1 MKLMMCFSAIIVSL
15 FLTVAV
21 EANEIE
27 NQEFES
33 IVQEVLKKHQQT
45 PQSGLS
51 LSIFTKD
58 QIVHMKGYGLRNR
71 ELSKPVTPQTL
82 FAIGST
88 TKAFTALG
96 LKLLENN
103 GELHLSDK
111 VKKHLP
117 LFQLSNEMITNEA
130 TIEDL
135 LSHRIGLPRHDL
147 MWLLSDFS
155 REENIKR
162 LAYLGFGEKA
172 EEQFRKTFSYNNF
185 LITAAGLVIEE
196 KTNTSYEQYIQTHIL
211 NKIGMTSTYLTV
223 PPMNEREFMDLA
235 EPYYGNVKAEH
246 RDIAE
251 MAPAG
256 SIYSNAVDMTKWI
269 QSYLNYKWRGQED
282 LFKVRIPIDN
292 DNPDLNYGYG
302 LCWMANTMRSD
313 VQWFFHDG
321 AIDGFTTVVLF
332 SHELNFGMVALI
344 NQNGS
349 SLPSELVGA
358 LLKYKL
364 SKLPKNKSFVQPFVK
379 LKNVDGKPLF
389 IKNKKTKA
397 FHGELFENPG
407 YGVMT
412 KYEREGS
419 TYLNYYGAEWKL
431 SKIED
436 ELFNFITQLT
446 LGKDVFDFPFK
457 IEDNMI
463 SAPFEMKAG
472 LIEFQKM

>member
-1 MKLMMCFSAIIVSL
+1 MKLKFSTIFLVVWLFSSYSIQAMEVENHELESL
-15 FLTVAV
+15 
-21 EANEIE
+21 
-27 NQEFES
+27 
-33 IVQEVLKKHQQT
+33 VQDILKKYEQT

-51 LSIFTKD
+51 LSIFTKNR
-58 QIVHMKGYGLRNR
+58 IVHMKGYGLRNR
-71 ELSKPVTPQTL
+71 ELNKPVTPQTL

-96 LKLLENN
+96 LKLLENK

-117 LFQLSNEMITNEA
+117 QFKLSNEMITNEA

-155 REENIKR
+155 REENIRR
-162 LAYLGFGEKA
+162 LGYLGFGEKA
-172 EEQFRKTFSYNNF
+172 EENFRKIFSYNNF
-185 LITAAGLVIEE
+185 LITAAGLIIEE
-196 KTNTSYEQYIQTHIL
+196 KAKVSYENYIQTHIL
-211 NKIGMTSTYLTV
+211 NKLGMTSTYLTV
-223 PPMNEREFMDLA
+223 PPLQEREFIDLA
-235 EPYYGNVKAEH
+235 EPYYGNAKAEH
-246 RDIAE
+246 RDLAE

-269 QSYLNYKWRGQED
+269 QSYLNHRWSGQED
-282 LFKVRIPIDN
+282 LFEARIPMDN
-292 DNPDLNYGYG
+292 EKPDLNYGYG
-302 LCWMANTMRSD
+302 LCWMANKMRSD
-313 VQWFFHDG
+313 VHWYFHDG

-332 SHELNFGMVALI
+332 SHELDFGIVAFI

-349 SLPSELVGA
+349 SLPSELASA

-364 SKLPKNKSFVQPFVK
+364 SKLPVNKSFAQSFVK
-379 LKNVDGKPLF
+379 LKNIDEKPLL
-389 IKNKKTKA
+389 IKNNKMKA
-397 FHGELFENPG
+397 FHFDLFENPG

-431 SKIED
+431 AKMEH

-457 IEDNMI
+457 IDNNTI
-463 SAPFEMKAG
+463 NAPFEMKAG

>member
-1 MKLMMCFSAIIVSL
+1 MKSNVSSIALVVCWFSFASAQALEV
-15 FLTVAV
+15 
-21 EANEIE
+21 E
-27 NQEFES
+27 NQELES
-33 IVQEVLKKHQQT
+33 IVRDVLKKHEQT

-71 ELSKPVTPQTL
+71 ELNKPVTPQTL

-96 LKLLENN
+96 LKLLENK
-103 GELHLSDK
+103 GVLHLSDK
-111 VKKHLP
+111 VIKHFP
-117 LFQLSNEMITNEA
+117 QFKLSNEMITNEA

-155 REENIKR
+155 REENIRR
-162 LAYLGFGEKA
+162 LGHLGFGEKA
-172 EEQFRKTFSYNNF
+172 EEKFRKTFSYNNF
-185 LITAAGLVIEE
+185 LITAAGHIIEE
-196 KTNTSYEQYIQTHIL
+196 KTKTTYEQFIQTHIL
-211 NKIGMTSTYLTV
+211 NKLGMTSTYLTV
-223 PPMNEREFMDLA
+223 PPINERELLDLA
-235 EPYYGNVKAEH
+235 EPYYGSIKAEH

-256 SIYSNAVDMTKWI
+256 SLYSNAVDMTKWI
-269 QSYLNYKWRGQED
+269 QSYLKNEWSGQED
-282 LFKVRIPIDN
+282 LFEARIPIDN
-292 DNPDLNYGYG
+292 ENPDLNYGYG

-313 VQWFFHDG
+313 VKWFFHDG

-332 SHELNFGMVALI
+332 SPELNFGMVAFI

-349 SLPSELVGA
+349 SLPGELASA

-364 SKLPKNKSFVQPFVK
+364 SKLPVNKSFAQPFIK
-379 LKNVDGKPLF
+379 LQNIDAKPLLMN
-389 IKNKKTKA
+389 KNKLKA
-397 FHGELFENPG
+397 FHGEIFENPG
-407 YGVMT
+407 YGIMT
-412 KYEREGS
+412 KYEKEGS
-419 TYLNYYGAEWKL
+419 TYLNYYGSEWKL

-457 IEDNMI
+457 IDENTI
-463 SAPFEMKAG
+463 NAPFEMKAG